1 MLLKRDS
8 AVSGVFHYLTESGRI
23 VANAYGRLGGGF
35 LVIAM
40 DGTAVRVEGEQ
51 EADRIAERFA
61 FAL

>member
-23 VANAYGRLGGGF
+23 VANAWMRLDGGF
-35 LVIAM
+35 LVMAM
-40 DGTAVRVEGEQ
+40 DGTAIRVSSES
-51 EADRIAERFA
+51 EADRIALRFS